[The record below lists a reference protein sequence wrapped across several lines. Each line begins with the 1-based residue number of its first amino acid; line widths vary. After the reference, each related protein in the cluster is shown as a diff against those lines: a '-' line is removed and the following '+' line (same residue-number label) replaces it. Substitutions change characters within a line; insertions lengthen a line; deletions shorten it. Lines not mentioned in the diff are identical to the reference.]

1 MATREHDEPRP
12 DRAPTT
18 STLSGLTRYDL
29 VLAVI
34 PSAFVVAMLVGHLLS
49 LSVEASAVVA
59 SVVGVLAL
67 LDGLFL
73 NPPETGDDN

>member
-1 MATREHDEPRP
+1 MATREHDGQRP

-18 STLSGLTRYDL
+18 STLTRYDL

-34 PSAFVVAMLVGHLLS
+34 PSAFVVAMLLGHVFS

-59 SVVGVLAL
+59 SAVGVLAL

-73 NPPETGDDN
+73 NPPGTGDGN